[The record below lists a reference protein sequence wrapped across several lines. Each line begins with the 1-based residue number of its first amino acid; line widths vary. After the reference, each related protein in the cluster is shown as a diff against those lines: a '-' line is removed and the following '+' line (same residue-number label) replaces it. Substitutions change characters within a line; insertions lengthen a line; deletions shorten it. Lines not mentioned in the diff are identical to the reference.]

1 VWEAP
6 HHAFIAV
13 CQRRPTSSAE
23 ALAGKRGDG
32 YSLPLKTA
40 ATTIAE

>member
-1 VWEAP
+1 MEERNEAASPWEAGR
-6 HHAFIAV
+6 HH
-13 CQRRPTSSAE
+13 CPQS
-23 ALAGKRGDG
+23 DG